1 MMWIELACRE
11 LLAKNIVQSDAH
23 AEAAKLI
30 VRANYEAFCKK
41 CDRNGIAESVLH
53 AILPK
58 IHSFHPNADMVPA
71 NNAMSMSREPPHHE
85 Q

>member
-30 VRANYEAFCKK
+30 MLAYYEAYLNH
-41 CDRNGIAESVLH
+41 RV
-53 AILPK
+53 
-58 IHSFHPNADMVPA
+58 
-71 NNAMSMSREPPHHE
+71 EPEP
-85 Q
+85 QQQGSG